1 MGFDLTGLNPKNIQ
15 HTEPNRPDN
24 FYDQTTQEQEKYLE
38 DLEKYQTQSGT
49 YFRNNCWWWRP
60 LAKYVLEFTKVI
72 DKKNQ
77 KTWQFNDCSEVD
89 KHHATQIANQLDH
102 LIKSGHTKK
111 YEKTYEHRREIL
123 EGLNKGIEKEL
134 STFSKS
140 VEKKLNKSD
149 LAPNDFPEEDKKKW
163 DTIYSKRNSDA
174 SYPFSEKNVKEF
186 SQFCRDSGGFT
197 IG

>member
-1 MGFDLTGLNPKNIQ
+1 MGFDLTGLNPRIKGKEPK
-15 HTEPNRPDN
+15 EPNDIWENESVRKVYFKKRQRFLN
-24 FYDQTTQEQEKYLE
+24 KN
-38 DLEKYQTQSGT
+38 KGV

-60 LAKYVLEFTKVI
+60 LANYVLEYTKVI

-77 KTWQFNDCSEVD
+77 QTWQFNDCSEVD
-89 KHHATQIANQLDH
+89 EHHATQIANQLDH

-111 YEKTYEHRREIL
+111 YEKTYEHRREII

-140 VEKKLNKSD
+140 VEKKLNKPD
-149 LAPNDFPEEDKKKW
+149 LAPCDFPEEDKKKW
-163 DTIYSKRNSDA
+163 DRIYSKRNSDGH
-174 SYPFSEKNVKEF
+174 YPFAEKNVKEF
-186 SQFCRDSGGFT
+186 SEFCRNSGGFT